1 MNITLLLETVAAM
14 HPERVAVRADGRD
27 VRYADMVV
35 RCRRW
40 GTWLRERA
48 RGAPVLY
55 LGQHGR
61 SFGELLFGSGYAGS
75 PLVPVNYRVKPDEV
89 RYFVRSVSPGF
100 AMVEHGYRS
109 LLDAGL
115 GEGNVLGIGAPEAEP
130 PQGTVEAPFESD
142 AAAVALFTSGTTSR
156 PKPTWLSHGNLT
168 SYVLNTVQAGSAAAH
183 EATLVAVPPYHIAG
197 VAGVLSNVYRGRRLV
212 IMPQFAP
219 RRWLELVRREGV
231 THAMVVPTMLSRI
244 LDELEQSPDL
254 MPMTLTSL
262 AYGGSKAS
270 ASLVNR
276 ALRML
281 PSSVGLVN
289 AFGLTET
296 SSTVTMLGPE
306 DHRTAF
312 DSDDP
317 AARAR
322 LASAGR
328 PVPGVEIRVVSEDGE
343 PLGPGEEG
351 ELWVRGAQVAAAG
364 ENDSASVDDQGW
376 LHTKDLGYFDDAGYL
391 FVLARTDDLIIR
403 GGENITPQEIRR
415 ILEAHP
421 AVRDAAIVGIPDEE
435 WGHVIGALVVGDRS
449 ASEAELQAWVR
460 ARLAGFKVPEVIA
473 WCEELPYN
481 DMGKVVR
488 SRAVELLQ
496 RR

>member
-14 HPERVAVRADGRD
+14 HPERVAVRAGVQE
-27 VRYADMVV
+27 VRYAEMVT

-40 GTWLRERA
+40 GRWLRERA

-55 LGQHGR
+55 LGQNGR
-61 SFGELLFGSGYAGS
+61 PFVELLFGSGYAGC
-75 PLVPVNYRVKPDEV
+75 PLVPVNYRVKLNEMS
-89 RYFVRSVSPGF
+89 YFVSSVSPGF
-100 AMVEHGYRS
+100 AMVEHRYRS
-109 LLDAGL
+109 LLDAAL
-115 GEGNVLGIGAPEAEP
+115 GEGYALGVGATEAEP
-130 PQGTVEAPFESD
+130 PEGTVEAPFDPD

-156 PKPTWLSHGNLT
+156 PKPTWLSHSNLT
-168 SYVLNTVQAGSAAAH
+168 SYVLNTVPPGSAAAY
-183 EATLVAVPPYHIAG
+183 EATLFAVPPYHVAG

-212 IMPQFAP
+212 IMHRFDP
-219 RRWLELVRREGV
+219 REWLELVRAEGI

-254 MPMTLTSL
+254 MPTTLTSL

-270 ASLVNR
+270 EGLVNR

-281 PSSVGLVN
+281 PRSVGLVN

-296 SSTVTMLGPE
+296 SSTVAMLGPE
-306 DHRTAF
+306 DHRAAF
-312 DSDDP
+312 ESDDP

-322 LASAGR
+322 LASVGR
-328 PVPGVEIRVVSEDGE
+328 PVPGVEVRVVSVDGE

-351 ELWVRGAQVAAAG
+351 ELWVRGAQVAATG
-364 ENDSASVDDQGW
+364 EHDSASVDEQGW
-376 LHTKDLGYFDDAGYL
+376 LHTKDLGYFDDGGYL
-391 FVLARTDDLIIR
+391 FILGRKDDMIIR
-403 GGENITPQEIRR
+403 GGENIAPEEIRR
-415 ILEAHP
+415 VLEANP

-435 WGHVIGALVVGDRS
+435 WGHTVGALVAGDRS
-449 ASEAELQAWVR
+449 ASEVELQAWVR
-460 ARLAGFKVPEVIA
+460 ARLAGFKVPEVIV

-481 DMGKVVR
+481 DMGKLVR
-488 SRAVELLQ
+488 SRAVELLA